1 MEIIIG
7 LLLGISLILNII
19 LFIRGFA
26 LVKQIEQ
33 LTDMVISYDNLK
45 DQTESTLE
53 SMLESMRT
61 LDLKGS
67 FESDDEVGVVFNE
80 LKKLIETYKNDI
92 E

>member
-7 LLLGISLILNII
+7 VLLGVSLILNII
-19 LFIRGFA
+19 LFIRGFS

-33 LTDMVISYDNLK
+33 LSDILNEYVLLK
-45 DQTESTLE
+45 TETQSTLE
-53 SMLESMRT
+53 SMLENMRE

-67 FESDDEVGVVFNE
+67 FESDDEVGVVFKE
-80 LKKLIETYKNDI
+80 LKQLIETYKNDI

>member
-7 LLLGISLILNII
+7 LFLGISLILNII

-33 LTDMVISYDNLK
+33 LSDMVIRYDNLK
-45 DQTESTLE
+45 DETQSTLE
-53 SMLESMRT
+53 SMLENMRT

-67 FESDDEVGVVFNE
+67 FESDDEVGVVFKE
-80 LKKLIETYKNDI
+80 LKELIETYKNDI